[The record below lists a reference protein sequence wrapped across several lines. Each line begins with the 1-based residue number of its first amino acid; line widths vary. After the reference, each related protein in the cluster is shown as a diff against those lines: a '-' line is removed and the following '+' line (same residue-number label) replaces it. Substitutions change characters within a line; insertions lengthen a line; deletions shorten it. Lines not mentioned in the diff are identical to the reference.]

1 MINMDA
7 AKPDNILSTID
18 EDYSIDYFL
27 NLSKER
33 VSSTVESSGMNSS
46 SFVKN
51 MSTFLFIGAVI
62 LCGIFLMVAMTT
74 LKSRF

>member
-1 MINMDA
+1 MDA
-7 AKPDNILSTID
+7 AKPDNVLSSID
-18 EDYSIDYFL
+18 EDYSIDYFM

-33 VSSTVESSGMNSS
+33 VNSAAESSGMNST

-51 MSTFLFIGAVI
+51 MSTFIFIGTIIFFGII
-62 LCGIFLMVAMTT
+62 LLAAMTT